1 MPLARGTTARNSEAV
16 IGVVRIQGRWLKRQL
31 ENSAEGA
38 LDPNPANWTGGWLF
52 GFSGLTMDLDPY
64 RASGFRVSNIR
75 VGGKP
80 LDPEAVYSYAG
91 YWYADDPDD
100 INGCECPKVPGTFI
114 RLVRGETGEI
124 LDATDVVAR
133 YLQSLP
139 EQTADPQLHRV
150 RLLRP
155 LPKPLYGFPEMQ
167 PLGGAK
173 PN

>member
-1 MPLARGTTARNSEAV
+1 
-16 IGVVRIQGRWLKRQL
+16 
-31 ENSAEGA
+31 
-38 LDPNPANWTGGWLF
+38 
-52 GFSGLTMDLDPY
+52 MDLDPY

-75 VGGKP
+75 VSGKP

-91 YWYADDPDD
+91 YWYADDPND

-124 LDATDVVAR
+124 LDATDVVTR

-139 EQTADPQLHRV
+139 GETADPPLHRI

-167 PLGGAK
+167 PLRGAK